1 MAKAKSKSTTASVGD
16 YIRAQRQLANVS
28 LRKMSEQSGISAS
41 VLQEIENGLRN
52 PSATILQS
60 IARALRLSAETLHL
74 QAGVLDPRDADEVDV
89 VREIRRD
96 PNLTERQREVLVDV
110 YRALCAANRAPK
122 ARS

>member
-1 MAKAKSKSTTASVGD
+1 MGRVRPRSATSALGD
-16 YIRAQRQLANVS
+16 YIRAQRRLANLS

-41 VLQEIENGLRN
+41 VLKEIENGFRN

-60 IARALRLSAETLHL
+60 IARVLRLSAETLHL

-96 PNLTERQREVLVDV
+96 PNLTERQREVLVEV
-110 YRALCAANRAPK
+110 YRALCAANLAP
-122 ARS
+122 RNR